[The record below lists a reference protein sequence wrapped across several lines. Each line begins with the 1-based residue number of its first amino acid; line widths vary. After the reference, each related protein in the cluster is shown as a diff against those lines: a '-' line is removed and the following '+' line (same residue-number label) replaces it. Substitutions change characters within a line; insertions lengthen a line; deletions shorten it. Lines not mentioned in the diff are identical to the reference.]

1 MMLRL
6 LATLLILAIVDSIVL
21 AQSQRVAYVPS
32 ASSDAEN
39 EDQDPRLSK
48 LSPELADMVRRD
60 VTYIGQQR
68 NGSVVVEDRAASLV
82 GLENVEKP
90 GGDGVLAVNSE
101 RLIVEYPPGEPPRKH
116 CSIRQDSIFST
127 RTLKP
132 DSSSWLR
139 FLSPRMSTRVLR
151 AFSR

>member
-6 LATLLILAIVDSIVL
+6 LATLLILATIDSVVL
-21 AQSQRVAYVPS
+21 AQVQRVAYVPS
-32 ASSDAEN
+32 PDAEN
-39 EDQDPRLSK
+39 QDPRLSK